1 MISPA
6 QEIILISS
14 EKSDRALF
22 YTTRGIIESKMT
34 LRDIESLLSPLGFFR
49 THKGYIVN
57 LSMIQEIQN
66 QDNGTLLLTLSHYPK
81 EKVPV
86 SRHYI
91 KDFKNTLHLV

>member
-57 LSMIQEIQN
+57 LSMIHKIQN
-66 QDNGTLLLTLSHYPK
+66 KIESAVCSKGGTSNKTDNGY
-81 EKVPV
+81 
-86 SRHYI
+86 
-91 KDFKNTLHLV
+91 DAC